1 MTKISRLFS
10 LSVALMFALSAFVLT
25 GCNDDDDN
33 GPMTPTQNIVQL
45 ATANPNLSTLVTA
58 INAAGLGS
66 TLSGQGPFTVFAPNN
81 AAFNA
86 LPSGTL
92 DALLAN
98 PSDLA
103 EILQYHVVGQRLL
116 QNQLSSGMVASLLPD
131 AALNVNVSGGN
142 VRINDAANVVT
153 ANQEATNGVV
163 HVIDAVLL
171 PPQEDLPN
179 IVEIVLAN
187 ENLSTLGLGVAAF
200 PAVLTALQG
209 DGPFTVFAP
218 TNQAFN
224 DLVDADDRFSNVSDI
239 PEETLL
245 AILQYHLIAG
255 SELFSNNLADG
266 AEVETLQGE
275 KITVSR
281 TNGGVILNGDANVTT
296 ADVDASNGVVHIIN
310 KVLLPP
316 SMRPQTIAQLAVATP
331 ELSILVSIL
340 TSPGF
345 EDLLAAA
352 SDASAGL
359 TVFAP
364 TNAAFE
370 GLLEALGKTALS
382 EIPASVVREI
392 VEYHILG
399 TVALASSLEATTYPT
414 LLDGE
419 SVTVT
424 LGDNVKIDDATVV
437 IPDVVA
443 ANGVVHVIDAVL
455 IPSLYKAA
463 LGTIVQVP
471 LFSNDFTTLVAALRK
486 ANLVGALLSDDVT
499 IFAPNNAAFEA
510 AGITSLDGL
519 SAEDLAPIL
528 TYHVV
533 GGKVRS
539 GDLAGIAN
547 GIVTPLSGSKFFLSL
562 GDEVFINGDVQVTG
576 VDIELGNGV
585 IHTISK
591 TLIPPTQSVVEIAVA
606 LSQADE
612 PQFTQLVGLLTRP
625 GQADV
630 LSAISDEDGN
640 FTIFAPVDAAFEA
653 IAETAAT
660 LTEAQISGVLTYH
673 VIAGDRPVF
682 STDLVD
688 GLEATTVNGQS
699 ITINLGEGATI
710 TDTTPNAANIIQV
723 NVLGNNGVIH
733 VIDKV
738 LLPTL

>member
-1 MTKISRLFS
+1 MTKISRFFTLMIA
-10 LSVALMFALSAFVLT
+10 VMFALSAVVLT
-25 GCNDDDDN
+25 GCNDDDDD

-45 ATANPNLSTLVTA
+45 ATANPNLSTLVSA
-58 INAAGLGS
+58 ISAAGLGQ
-66 TLSGQGPFTVFAPNN
+66 TLSGTGPFTVFAPNN

-86 LPSGTL
+86 LPSGAL
-92 DALLAN
+92 DALIAN

-103 EILQYHVVGQRLL
+103 EVLQYHVVGQRLL
-116 QNQLSSGMVASLLPD
+116 SNQLSSGMVASLLPD

-142 VRINDAANVVT
+142 VRINDVANVIT

-163 HVIDAVLL
+163 HIIDAVLL

-187 ENLSTLGLGVAAF
+187 ENLATLGLGVAAF
-200 PAVLTALQG
+200 PAVLEALQG

-218 TNQAFN
+218 TNAAF
-224 DLVDADDRFSNVSDI
+224 DALVAADDRFNNIADV

-245 AILQYHLIAG
+245 AILQYHVIAG
-255 SELFSNNLADG
+255 QELFSNNLTDG

-275 KITVSR
+275 KITVNRS
-281 TNGGVILNGDANVTT
+281 NGGVILNGDINVTT
-296 ADVDASNGVVHIIN
+296 ADVDASNGVVHIIDM
-310 KVLLPP
+310 VLLPP
-316 SMRPQTIAQLAVATP
+316 SLQPKTIAQLAVETP
-331 ELSILVSIL
+331 DLSILVSIL

-352 SDASAGL
+352 SDASASL

-364 TNAAFE
+364 TNDAFAA
-370 GLLEALGKTALS
+370 LLDALGKTELS
-382 EIPASVVREI
+382 EIPTSVVREI

-399 TVALASSLEATTYPT
+399 SVAFSGDLEATTYPT

-424 LGDNVKIDDATVV
+424 LGENVLIDDATVV
-437 IPDVVA
+437 IPDVDA

-463 LGTIVQVP
+463 LGTIVEVP

-486 ANLVGALLSDDVT
+486 ADLVGALLSDDVT
-499 IFAPNNAAFEA
+499 IFAPNNDAFAA

-519 SAEDLAPIL
+519 TAADLTPIL

-533 GGKVRS
+533 AGKVRS
-539 GDLAGIAN
+539 GDLEGITN
-547 GIVTPLSGSKFFLSL
+547 GIVEPLSGSRFFLSL
-562 GDEVFINGDVQVTG
+562 GEDVFINGNVQVTG
-576 VDIELGNGV
+576 VDIEKGNGV

-606 LSQADE
+606 LSEADE
-612 PQFTQLVGLLTRP
+612 PQFTQLVGLLTSE
-625 GQADV
+625 GQEGV
-630 LSAISDEDGN
+630 LSAISDEEGN

-660 LTEAQISGVLTYH
+660 LTAEQISSVLTYH

-682 STDLVD
+682 STDLAD
-688 GLEATTVNGQS
+688 GIQPATVNGQT

-710 TDTTPNAANIIQV
+710 TDSTEEAANIIQV
-723 NVLGNNGVIH
+723 NVLGTNGVIH